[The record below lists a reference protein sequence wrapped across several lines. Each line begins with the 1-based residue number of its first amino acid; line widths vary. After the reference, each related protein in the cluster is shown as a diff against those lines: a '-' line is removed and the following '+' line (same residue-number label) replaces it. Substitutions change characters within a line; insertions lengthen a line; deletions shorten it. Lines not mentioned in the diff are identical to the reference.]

1 MTRKDGGRVFQ
12 HSGSQEGARAYALL
26 DEKSGVAVALL
37 SNMYATYG
45 EKEAGE
51 IAALFAR

>member
-1 MTRKDGGRVFQ
+1 MTREDGGRVFQ

-37 SNMYATYG
+37 SNMYAMYG